1 MMCEELLL
9 IADDNQDVIN
19 ILVPTLS
26 DYYEVIEART
36 GKEAIELYNEH
47 RPDIVVMDYVMPD
60 MDGAEAT
67 REILKM
73 DRHAR
78 VIGITGYSPEG
89 REAMIKAGALHVVEK
104 PFKVINV
111 IEAISKHIQNISNG
125 VTRQRMFVIEREVA
139 NQRIEMVNLRS
150 QFEQLRLTVQNSIK
164 LLYGGAKKYGL
175 IGIVGWNVISIVLNL
190 ISSLVEN
197 PSTLIDYLNNNT
209 TLVVSTAVG
218 MFVALL
224 FVVPFLYKKLFKTKE
239 KKDYLFEFSGL
250 NDEINNMIY
259 NNMYNG
265 KNKKKKRKFFERRL
279 V

>member
-36 GKEAIELYNEH
+36 GKEAIELYDEH

-67 REILKM
+67 KQILAM

-111 IEAISKHIQNISNG
+111 IEAISKHIKNISNG
-125 VTRQRMFVIEREVA
+125 VTRQRMFVVEREVA
-139 NQRIEMVNLRS
+139 NQRMEMVNLRS

-164 LLYGGAKKYGL
+164 MLYGGAKKYGL

-190 ISSLVEN
+190 IEGLVED
-197 PSTLIDYLNNNT
+197 PSTFVGYINNNT
-209 TLVVSTAVG
+209 TLIISTAVG

-224 FVVPFLYKKLFKTKE
+224 FAVPYLYKKLFKSKV
-239 KKDYLFEFSGL
+239 KKDYLMEFSGI
-250 NDEINNMIY
+250 NDEVNNYIY
-259 NNMYNG
+259 NNMHNG

-279 V
+279 I

>member
-36 GKEAIELYNEH
+36 GEEAIKLYDEH

-67 REILKM
+67 KRILEM

-111 IEAISKHIQNISNG
+111 IEAISKHIKNISNG

-139 NQRIEMVNLRS
+139 SQRSEMVNLRS
-150 QFEQLRLTVQNSIK
+150 QFEQLRLTV
-164 LLYGGAKKYGL
+164 
-175 IGIVGWNVISIVLNL
+175 
-190 ISSLVEN
+190 
-197 PSTLIDYLNNNT
+197 
-209 TLVVSTAVG
+209 
-218 MFVALL
+218 
-224 FVVPFLYKKLFKTKE
+224 
-239 KKDYLFEFSGL
+239 
-250 NDEINNMIY
+250 
-259 NNMYNG
+259 
-265 KNKKKKRKFFERRL
+265 
-279 V
+279 

>member
-36 GKEAIELYNEH
+36 GKEAIKLYDEH

-67 REILKM
+67 KQILAM
-73 DRHAR
+73 DKHAR

-111 IEAISKHIQNISNG
+111 IEAISKHIRTVSHGI
-125 VTRQRMFVIEREVA
+125 TRQRQFVVEREVA
-139 NQRIEMVNLRS
+139 NQRLEIVNLRS
-150 QFEQLRLTVQNSIK
+150 QVEQLRITVQNTIK
-164 LLYGGAKKYGL
+164 MLYGGAKKYGI
-175 IGIVGWNVISIVLNL
+175 IGVIGYNVLSIVLNL
-190 ISSLVEN
+190 ISGHASI
-197 PSTLIDYLNNNT
+197 P
-209 TLVVSTAVG
+209 
-218 MFVALL
+218 
-224 FVVPFLYKKLFKTKE
+224 KL
-239 KKDYLFEFSGL
+239 DS
-250 NDEINNMIY
+250 
-259 NNMYNG
+259 
-265 KNKKKKRKFFERRL
+265 RRMAD
-279 V
+279 